1 MIQQLGMADLPE
13 AWLLEES
20 TMEAQLQRQKGP
32 VTDIFVRVQCYATFV
47 STMAQAYIPAKISEL
62 MAYMATIM
70 RCHRDYDGPSW
81 VLYDRAFPHR
91 AEATKGEYFTFQCF
105 GGGGG
110 GGKARICQL
119 CAPQ

>member
-62 MAYMATIM
+62 MAYIYG
-70 RCHRDYDGPSW
+70 HDYEMP
-81 VLYDRAFPHR
+81 
-91 AEATKGEYFTFQCF
+91 
-105 GGGGG
+105 
-110 GGKARICQL
+110 
-119 CAPQ
+119 